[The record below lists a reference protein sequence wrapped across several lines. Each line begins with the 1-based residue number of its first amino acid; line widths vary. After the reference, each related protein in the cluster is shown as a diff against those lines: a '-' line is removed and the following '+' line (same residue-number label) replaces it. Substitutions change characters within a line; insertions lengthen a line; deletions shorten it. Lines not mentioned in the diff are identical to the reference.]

1 MISVCPSEM
10 FLVLYVIIDYG
21 QMLLTFLCGIHTF
34 LLMLYSPM
42 INFKMGSIKGE
53 GTFGLNSKFT
63 FLFHLI
69 KENYSQCNIIFKNR
83 WQQIHDSKYLPH
95 GYEKIEL
102 IRIVGN
108 VYSHNFQEIK

>member
-42 INFKMGSIKGE
+42 INFALAKTI
-53 GTFGLNSKFT
+53 L
-63 FLFHLI
+63 
-69 KENYSQCNIIFKNR
+69 R
-83 WQQIHDSKYLPH
+83 W
-95 GYEKIEL
+95 
-102 IRIVGN
+102 V
-108 VYSHNFQEIK
+108 